1 MMPTVK
7 ERLADIQGQGGGRGQ
22 SSIFSG
28 AGSRA
33 IQEMGA
39 SFGLTAMNKSHAA
52 LPVGQQDNFF
62 MFPTSNQG
70 PQVSASGGQ
79 SIRANKQSNQRRGM
93 EIEAANV
100 SMIQPFF
107 HTPGNAQDA
116 YNLPKSYVDQ
126 IRWSRLMY
134 NLNAY
139 IGAIT
144 DLLAYYPYSKFD
156 LSTPEPFVTEFYTG
170 VSFTKN
176 FNLYKHILRK
186 SLSMKKFGE
195 AISWGSRKQDGVWP
209 KTGKPRWI
217 WDNFILLE
225 PELVEIKKQLIGSGQ
240 PQFFLRPSRD
250 LQEMVEKIDAND
262 RDAADYRGKLGA
274 PIMEK
279 IRRKELVPID
289 PSTISAIQNLTD
301 ASAVRGTP
309 PYQRLF
315 VTFIYED
322 FIRLSQMAQAQRYH
336 FPVELWTLGDL
347 DKNILPNPAD
357 LQNLRDLVTQAIQT
371 PPFAIFFP
379 PILKYEALGVN
390 GKLLTIKADYE
401 YIWQQYTVGMGVSE
415 NMILGEAEPIST
427 IVPTPKGF
435 TTMGELKVGDEV
447 FAKDGSV
454 TTVVAMRTWKNR
466 PCYAVS
472 VDAAEEP
479 IICDEN
485 HKWLVGENVSK
496 HVRLASPVAGKRQ
509 QVTRI
514 YEHTVLTTKYMK
526 DRLFVEGSEK
536 RQPRYAVPMHGA
548 LDLAPIELPFPPYTL
563 GVWLGDG
570 STDGLGGYTC
580 DVLDA
585 EIIDNIRAEGFDVVK
600 HAAKHGWG
608 IHGLAKRLK
617 PLGVGKKGAKF
628 LPEVYLRASFQQR
641 LAVVQGL
648 MDTDGYVQPGG
659 TCHFYNTNL
668 DILRPLRELLLTL
681 GFKVQP
687 IKRKPDNR
695 KASYLALYIL
705 TFTPTTTTPN
715 PFRLTRKAAKVN
727 VGKTAGMVSKS
738 SRRAIHAITRV
749 EDQDT
754 KCIQVA
760 HPSGTYL
767 TGRDFVVTHNSGIF
781 SSTETSS
788 NQAFIRSRKKDRD
801 EMEEWMRWQ
810 FYEPLARWNNLKI
823 KKGDQLVPILPDI
836 LWEKT
841 LDFASEERDLKAA
854 QTLWDKGVYPTKRLL
869 SKNRE
874 NPDEIEQ
881 ELKEEIDSVF
891 DDGKRIAALA
901 IREAGKKGKKGLPG
915 EGGPGGGFEGPG
927 GPGAEEAGGGPGG
940 GGGGAPPT
948 AGVGE
953 EASAGPES
961 GAAPEAGGAGEAGGG
976 AGAETPVAAAEPG
989 VL

>member
-1 MMPTVK
+1 MKKKASPAPKVRANSRARSKPITVSQMMPTVQ
-7 ERLADIQGQGGGRGQ
+7 ERLATIQGQESAGRGK
-22 SSIFSG
+22 SSIFTG

-39 SFGLTAMNKSHAA
+39 SFGLTAMNRSHAA
-52 LPVGQQDNFF
+52 LPVGQDGSAY
-62 MFPTSNQG
+62 MYPTAAA
-70 PQVSASGGQ
+70 PALVDVHGQ
-79 SIRANKQSNQRRGM
+79 SIRANKQSNQRRGL

-100 SMIQPFF
+100 TQIQPFF

-116 YNLPKSYVDQ
+116 YNLPKSYVEQ

-156 LSTPEPFVTEFYTG
+156 LATPEPFVTEFYTG

-209 KTGKPRWI
+209 KTGKPRWV
-217 WDNFILLE
+217 WENFILLE

-250 LQEMVEKIDAND
+250 LQEMVEKIDSND
-262 RDAADYRGKLGA
+262 KDATDYKGKLGE

-347 DKNILPNPAD
+347 EKNILPNPAD

-401 YIWQQYTVGMGVSE
+401 YIWQQYTVGLGVSE
-415 NMILGEAEPIST
+415 NMILGE
-427 IVPTPKGF
+427 
-435 TTMGELKVGDEV
+435 
-447 FAKDGSV
+447 
-454 TTVVAMRTWKNR
+454 
-466 PCYAVS
+466 
-472 VDAAEEP
+472 
-479 IICDEN
+479 
-485 HKWLVGENVSK
+485 
-496 HVRLASPVAGKRQ
+496 
-509 QVTRI
+509 
-514 YEHTVLTTKYMK
+514 
-526 DRLFVEGSEK
+526 
-536 RQPRYAVPMHGA
+536 
-548 LDLAPIELPFPPYTL
+548 
-563 GVWLGDG
+563 
-570 STDGLGGYTC
+570 
-580 DVLDA
+580 
-585 EIIDNIRAEGFDVVK
+585 
-600 HAAKHGWG
+600 
-608 IHGLAKRLK
+608 
-617 PLGVGKKGAKF
+617 
-628 LPEVYLRASFQQR
+628 
-641 LAVVQGL
+641 
-648 MDTDGYVQPGG
+648 
-659 TCHFYNTNL
+659 
-668 DILRPLRELLLTL
+668 
-681 GFKVQP
+681 
-687 IKRKPDNR
+687 
-695 KASYLALYIL
+695 
-705 TFTPTTTTPN
+705 
-715 PFRLTRKAAKVN
+715 
-727 VGKTAGMVSKS
+727 
-738 SRRAIHAITRV
+738 
-749 EDQDT
+749 
-754 KCIQVA
+754 
-760 HPSGTYL
+760 
-767 TGRDFVVTHNSGIF
+767 SGIF

-836 LWEKT
+836 MWEKT
-841 LDFASEERDLKAA
+841 LDFASEERELKAA

-881 ELKEEIDSVF
+881 ELKEEIGTVF
-891 DDGKRIAALA
+891 DDGKRIAAPS
-901 IREAGKKGKKGLPG
+901 IRDAADKAKAAGA
-915 EGGPGGGFEGPG
+915 GGGMGAPGGAGAGPE
-927 GPGAEEAGGGPGG
+927 EEAGGGSGG
-940 GGGGAPPT
+940 GGMGAGPS
-948 AGVGE
+948 AGVGD
-953 EASAGPES
+953 EAAAEAPAAGAE
-961 GAAPEAGGAGEAGGG
+961 PEAGGAGEAAGG
-976 AGAETPVAAAEPG
+976 AGAEAPVAPAAPG